1 MNGYNSQLK
10 HFEQSP
16 SLQSVY
22 LYHILNYYNNLLEIN
37 KVITNS
43 RGDVSMGLKD
53 KVAIVTGG
61 IKGIGLAI
69 ALDLSF
75 RGVKCVMPYYDWLD
89 SLEDM
94 HRRMDKTG
102 TEYHAMSADLTSLK
116 DVKEV
121 IRSVQKRFG
130 RLDILINNIE
140 RGGWPIVHG
149 PYVPEQWELEFKTT
163 VTAKWYLFREALPI
177 LKSQDGG
184 VVVNISSIAGL
195 VGRTGP
201 ARLVFNDCY
210 SLANRGIQLLTE
222 LWAREGAPE
231 VRVNELM
238 LGFVETR
245 HGPGTRG
252 WELFSPQEQE
262 AILNHTLL
270 RRTGRLEDVTEM
282 IRFLV
287 SEARFMT
294 GSVIRMDGGYVLGGD
309 EVSPIPKGVVAPG
322 ESTFGGTIPKQ

>member
-1 MNGYNSQLK
+1 M
-10 HFEQSP
+10 E
-16 SLQSVY
+16 
-22 LYHILNYYNNLLEIN
+22 
-37 KVITNS
+37 
-43 RGDVSMGLKD
+43 LKD
-53 KVAIVTGG
+53 KVAIVTGA
-61 IKGIGLAI
+61 IKGIGLAV
-69 ALDLSF
+69 ALDLSLK
-75 RGVKCVMPYYDWLD
+75 GVKCIMPYYDWLD

-94 HRRMDKTG
+94 HRRMDETG
-102 TEYHAMSADLTSLK
+102 TEYYAMQADLTSLE

-121 IRSVQKRFG
+121 IRSAQERFG

-177 LKSQDGG
+177 LKSQGGG
-184 VVVNISSIAGL
+184 VVINISSIAGL

-201 ARLVFNDCY
+201 AGLVFNDCY

-252 WELFSPQEQE
+252 WGLFSPQERE
-262 AILNHTLL
+262 AILDHTLL
-270 RRTGRLEDVTEM
+270 RRIGRPKEVAET
-282 IRFLV
+282 IHFLI
-287 SEARFMT
+287 SEASFMT
-294 GSVIRMDGGYVLGGD
+294 GAVIRMDGGYVLGGD
-309 EVSPIPKGVVAPG
+309 QATHIPKGVVAPG
-322 ESTFGGTIPKQ
+322 ESTFGGTIPKP

>member
-1 MNGYNSQLK
+1 MK
-10 HFEQSP
+10 
-16 SLQSVY
+16 
-22 LYHILNYYNNLLEIN
+22 
-37 KVITNS
+37 
-43 RGDVSMGLKD
+43 LKD
-53 KVAIVTGG
+53 KVAIVTGA
-61 IKGIGLAI
+61 IKGIGLAT
-69 ALDLSF
+69 ALDLSLK
-75 RGVKCVMPYYDWLD
+75 GVKCVMPYYDWLD

-94 HRRMDKTG
+94 HRCMNETG
-102 TEYHAMSADLTSLK
+102 TEYYAIPADLTCLE
-116 DVKEV
+116 DVEG
-121 IRSVQKRFG
+121 IIHTVQDRFG

-177 LKSQDGG
+177 LKSQGGG

-195 VGRTGP
+195 VGRSGP
-201 ARLVFNDCY
+201 AKLVFNDCY

-252 WELFSPQEQE
+252 WGLCSPQEQE
-262 AILNHTLL
+262 AILDHTLL
-270 RRTGRLEDVTEM
+270 RRTGRLEDVTKM
-282 IRFLV
+282 IHFLV
-287 SEARFMT
+287 SEASFMT
-294 GSVIRMDGGYVLGGD
+294 GSIIRMDGGYMLGGD
-309 EVSPIPKGVVAPG
+309 KVTPIPKGVVVPG
-322 ESTFGGTIPKQ
+322 ESTFGGPIPRNS